1 MFKKYDTYAITGRF
15 SVVPGGARA
24 VYDAKTEMWELG
36 GIYFSR
42 YLGLDADGFYNRNP
56 LLYPD
61 FIAARDGLAV
71 SSLVGGQRELFIR
84 WGMEPIKQVY
94 CQ

>member
-42 YLGLDADGFYNRNP
+42 YLGLDADGFYNPNP

-61 FIAARDGLAV
+61 FIAARGWIGSFQSCRRTTGIVHKL
-71 SSLVGGQRELFIR
+71 G
-84 WGMEPIKQVY
+84 
-94 CQ
+94 